1 MPRAPSD
8 AEQVNKMKKIAPIL
22 LIFLGIAEIIIAF
35 TGVKLPLPI
44 ALILGILFIGLGAKA
59 LLDAKKTN

>member
-1 MPRAPSD
+1 
-8 AEQVNKMKKIAPIL
+8 MKRIAPIL

-59 LLDAKKTN
+59 LLDAKKPN